1 MTSLTY
7 FNEFDE
13 KCHADFKTHAYH
25 SLMELLFDKYIEDWG
40 DCKGRSWCG
49 TCHIQII
56 EGAISEKMSADEK
69 LTLSKIK
76 VSSPESRL
84 ACQIPVTSELNGLV
98 FKIVGDN

>member
-40 DCKGRSWCG
+40 DCKGRSCG
-49 TCHIQII
+49 
-56 EGAISEKMSADEK
+56 
-69 LTLSKIK
+69 
-76 VSSPESRL
+76 SRTEVYK
-84 ACQIPVTSELNGLV
+84 QE
-98 FKIVGDN
+98 